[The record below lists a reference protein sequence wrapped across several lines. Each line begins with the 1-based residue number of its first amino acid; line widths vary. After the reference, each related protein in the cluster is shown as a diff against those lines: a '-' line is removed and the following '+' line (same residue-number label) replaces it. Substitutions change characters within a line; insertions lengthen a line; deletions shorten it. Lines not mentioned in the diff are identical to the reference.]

1 MKIDNLVEKVYR
13 RNDDHSGKKNLHLK
27 IYMVAT
33 EKEKK
38 MFDICFIYPHYHISG
53 GPVFIDNFLSLAAF

>member
-1 MKIDNLVEKVYR
+1 MKTDNLVEKVCG
-13 RNDDHSGKKNLHLK
+13 RNDDHLGEKNVHLK

-53 GPVFIDNFLSLAAF
+53 GPVFIDNFLSPAAF